1 MPNAPSFANMATGLG
16 VVLLLISAPAFVP
29 AGRLPHGIRRPTVTQ
44 AAMLAVVGLA
54 FIVAARSDLG
64 VGQPVVS
71 PGPRTTSTT
80 PPAVPSAPPLTVQQ
94 CLRIGQALVPVLV
107 TGKAGEGTTTRAS
120 SSIATGGPSG
130 AAAL

>member
-71 PGPRTTSTT
+71 PGP
-80 PPAVPSAPPLTVQQ
+80 PSAPPLTVQQ
-94 CLRIGQALVPVLV
+94 RLRIGQALVPALV